1 MNYADYGD
9 ALSKIERNWRDW
21 KDDNANNSVSPKSG
35 SYSASDKKPLSSG
48 ASIANVSKAELTA
61 RAGVSSYKK
70 NHTLNKFSDS
80 KYDNLQYKKNSNS
93 GNKMNMQIA
102 QDMQNDMLDNNSH
115 RSKEFRYIRNFMS
128 SANYSNSKNMI
139 QNAQRRIN
147 LEASHS
153 LGIKIVGGRINRLA
167 TAFARI
173 IYKFGEDH
181 FGADIE
187 GDDFWCERLLV
198 ERVISRKNI
207 NHCKKSIDKDR
218 IILMLD
224 TSPSCSSES
233 QFYAI
238 IASIAANLGDIE
250 LYDAPNGRIVKA
262 YSKRLKNFEYIYDVQ
277 DIINGAH
284 EWSYL
289 TNRNIILFTDDDS
302 SIIVKKNACR
312 NNIILMTSPDTRG
325 SYYNDLRNKI
335 TWFKNICTP
344 QDLINVAKKLK

>member
-1 MNYADYGD
+1 MTLTTAKYM
-9 ALSKIERNWRDW
+9 SRNW
-21 KDDNANNSVSPKSG
+21 
-35 SYSASDKKPLSSG
+35 YESD
-48 ASIANVSKAELTA
+48 E
-61 RAGVSSYKK
+61 
-70 NHTLNKFSDS
+70 
-80 KYDNLQYKKNSNS
+80 
-93 GNKMNMQIA
+93 
-102 QDMQNDMLDNNSH
+102 
-115 RSKEFRYIRNFMS
+115 RSKKFTNIRNFVS
-128 SANYSNSKNMI
+128 SASYSNSRNMI
-139 QNAQRRIN
+139 QRAQNRIN
-147 LEASHS
+147 LEAERS
-153 LGIKIVGGRINRLA
+153 LGIEIIGGRINRLA
-167 TAFARI
+167 TSFARI

-302 SIIVKKNACR
+302 SLIVKRNACR
-312 NNIILMTSPDTRG
+312 NNIILMTTPDTRG
-325 SYYNDLRNKI
+325 SYYYDLRNKI

>member
-1 MNYADYGD
+1 M
-9 ALSKIERNWRDW
+9 SKIERNWRYW
-21 KDDNANNSVSPKSG
+21 KDDNANNAVSPKSG
-35 SYSASDKKPLSSG
+35 SYSAVGKKPLSSG
-48 ASIANVSKAELTA
+48 ASTANISQAQCTA
-61 RAGVSSYKK
+61 RAGTSSYKK
-70 NHTLNKFSDS
+70 NYKLNKFSDN
-80 KYDNLQYKKNSNS
+80 KYDNLQSGKNIKS
-93 GNKMNMQIA
+93 GNKMNMRIA
-102 QDMQNDMLDNNSH
+102 QDMQNHMEANNLH
-115 RSKEFRYIRNFMS
+115 RSKDFKYLRTFTS
-128 SANYSNSKNMI
+128 SADYSNSRDMI

-147 LEASHS
+147 MEASYS

-224 TSPSCSSES
+224 TSPSCSSEAA
-233 QFYAI
+233 FYAVV
-238 IASIAANLGDIE
+238 ASIAANLGDIE
-250 LYDAPNGRIVKA
+250 LYDAPNGRIIKA

-284 EWSYL
+284 EWTYL

-302 SIIVKKNACR
+302 SRIVEKNANK
-312 NNIILMTSPDTRG
+312 NNIILMTAPHTRG
-325 SYYNDLRNKI
+325 SDYSHLGNKI
-335 TWFKNICTP
+335 TWFKNINTA
-344 QDLINVAKKLK
+344 QDLVNVAKKLK

>member
-1 MNYADYGD
+1 M
-9 ALSKIERNWRDW
+9 SKIERNWRDW
-21 KDDNANNSVSPKSG
+21 RDNNANNEVSPNG
-35 SYSASDKKPLSSG
+35 GIYSANGKKPLSSG
-48 ASIANVSKAELTA
+48 ASIANVSNAEFAA
-61 RAGVSSYKK
+61 RAASSSYKK
-70 NHTLNKFSDS
+70 NYTLNKLSDS
-80 KYDNLQYKKNSNS
+80 KYDNLQYKNNSNG
-93 GNKMNMQIA
+93 GNKMTLATAKSLSNKWY
-102 QDMQNDMLDNNSH
+102 NSDEDSAEYNKKY
-115 RSKEFRYIRNFMS
+115 RRIRDFAT
-128 SANYSNSKNMI
+128 SANYSNSSNMI
-139 QNAQRRIN
+139 QRAQSQIN
-147 LEASHS
+147 LEAERS
-153 LGIKIVGGRINRLA
+153 LGIEIIGGRINRLA
-167 TAFARI
+167 TSFARI